1 MKSVIVAVLVA
12 SVGTLTAAAA
22 AEILPAP
29 RQIALAVQAA
39 PEPAREACTVLGYD
53 DSGKL
58 VTLRE
63 GTNNY
68 VCLADDPNLP
78 GISVACYE
86 LGLEPFMRRGRE
98 LRAAGKDDR
107 EVFATREA
115 EVKAGT
121 LKLPDKSIL
130 FVVTGTG
137 VSPAGEIENRYL
149 RYVIYIPYATPES
162 TGIPKSPAGPGGP
175 WLMDAGTHHA
185 HIMINPPRG

>member
-1 MKSVIVAVLVA
+1 MKPLLVA
-12 SVGTLTAAAA
+12 ALLVTIGTSVASSA
-22 AEILPAP
+22 AEAPPAS
-29 RQIALAVQAA
+29 RQIAIAVQAA
-39 PEPAREACTVLGYD
+39 PEKERDACTVLGYD
-53 DSGKL
+53 DTGKL

-63 GTNNY
+63 GTNNLI
-68 VCLADDPNLP
+68 CLADDPKLP

-86 LGLEPFMRRGRE
+86 KGLEPFMRRGRD
-98 LRAAGKDDR
+98 LRAEGKDDR
-107 EVFATREA
+107 TVFATREA

-121 LKLPDKSIL
+121 LKIPDKSIL

-137 VSPAGEIENRYL
+137 VSPTGEIENRYL